1 MKREFGF
8 IVMTNAEYDAWYE
21 KYMEVTENPESTDE
35 EIEEM
40 ENMMNLIA
48 ISDED

>member
-8 IVMTNAEYDAWYE
+8 IVMTNEEYDAWY
-21 KYMEVTENPESTDE
+21 KIYTRVIENPESTDA

-40 ENMMNLIA
+40 ENIMNLIA

>member
-8 IVMTNAEYDAWYE
+8 IVVTNEEYDAWY
-21 KYMEVTENPESTDE
+21 KIYTRVTEDPESTDE

-40 ENMMNLIA
+40 ENIMNLIA